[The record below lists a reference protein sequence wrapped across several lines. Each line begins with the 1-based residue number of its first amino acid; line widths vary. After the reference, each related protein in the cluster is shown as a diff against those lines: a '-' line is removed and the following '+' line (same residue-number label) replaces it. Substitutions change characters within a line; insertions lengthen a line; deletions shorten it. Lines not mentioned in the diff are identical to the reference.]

1 MLGHLLA
8 VAHLVQAV
16 VLTDHPAALNHQEI
30 IVKCLRPPN
39 DVRRLSRF
47 LWTHLWRLLRYLLA
61 RTIVEHVRLH
71 IDKLGNCGSTADGGV
86 DVGRRRRWHVGEPG
100 GDSECSRA
108 GPWLAVQ

>member
-1 MLGHLLA
+1 VVRRVSRRAPSSGETFLLTRIAKMLGHLLA

-47 LWTHLWRLLRYLLA
+47 LWTHLWR
-61 RTIVEHVRLH
+61 V
-71 IDKLGNCGSTADGGV
+71 
-86 DVGRRRRWHVGEPG
+86 
-100 GDSECSRA
+100 SR
-108 GPWLAVQ
+108 